1 MYARCTH
8 VYIDGTHMSS
18 CSHASV
24 YQYVQYAVV
33 CKDMPKKGTAG
44 IVEGVAEIETSTIVT
59 TYAEAYQQGSCT
71 LHALAHDQGS
81 LCTCLLCARHHIP
94 ADIRLPLK
102 FVVMHSS
109 CFSQSLT
116 GFLHW
121 KSSTRTLL
129 HHCNRAVLKGTL
141 NMNTVAIL
149 CMNTVET

>member
-1 MYARCTH
+1 MDQMSTHMYTRFIRMYASCTH
-8 VYIDGTHMSS
+8 GYIDDTHMSS

-33 CKDMPKKGTAG
+33 CNVYQRRVQQGLSRGFAETN
-44 IVEGVAEIETSTIVT
+44 IVVT

-94 ADIRLPLK
+94 ANIRETLK

-109 CFSQSLT
+109 CFSQSLI
-116 GFLHW
+116 GFPHW
-121 KSSTRTLL
+121 KKLD
-129 HHCNRAVLKGTL
+129 KKP
-141 NMNTVAIL
+141 VAPL
-149 CMNTVET
+149 